1 MVGRYQFV
9 AMAAAA
15 AALLMLVGAAAA
27 ARQGVNGPG
36 VKLTA
41 APPASTSAT
50 TAMFR
55 WKTNRGTMHI
65 TCRLTWKRR
74 PGSGSASPKLKS
86 KFARC
91 HSPSTWKHLVS
102 GRYTLTLVA
111 HGRHGKK
118 QWQNYSWTIVPP
130 PPPLLPP
137 SATDCARSPYKY
149 LWPVYPAISSA
160 EQAFVNLVNQAR
172 QSLGVGPLSLDSRLS
187 LAADSHSYWQD
198 VEFGYSGLDHVPG
211 CKGSDPFQRM
221 TDAGYSAN
229 YEGEVTLV
237 SYPPA
242 SAQFAFN
249 LFKSSPPHW
258 ALLTSPDFTQI
269 GVGESKYHWTAD
281 LGGS

>member
-9 AMAAAA
+9 AVAVAVG
-15 AALLMLVGAAAA
+15 ALLLVVGAAAA
-27 ARQGVNGPG
+27 ARHGANTPG

-41 APPASTSAT
+41 VPPASTSAT

-55 WKTNRGTMHI
+55 WKTSRGTMHI
-65 TCRLTWKRR
+65 TCRLSWKRR
-74 PGSGSASPKLKS
+74 PGSGSAPPKLTR
-86 KFARC
+86 KFERC
-91 HSPSTWKHLVS
+91 HSPATWNNLVS

-111 HGRHGKK
+111 HGRHGNKHR
-118 QWQNYSWTIVPP
+118 QNYSWTIV
-130 PPPLLPP
+130 PPLLPP
-137 SATDCARSPYKY
+137 SATDCARSPYTY

-172 QSLGVGPLSLDSRLS
+172 QSLGVAPLSLDSRLS

-221 TDAGYSAN
+221 TDAGYNAD

-237 SYPPA
+237 SYPSA
-242 SAQFAFN
+242 SAQSAFN
-249 LFKSSPPHW
+249 LFKGSPPHW